1 MIKDKPKTK
10 EKYRVLIVD
19 DHAVMRY
26 GLAQLI
32 SDEEDM
38 EVCGEAGG
46 VSEALKVLENC
57 EADLAIVDISLKDGN
72 GIELIEQIRARDS
85 QVRILVSSMHDEY
98 LYTDRALR
106 AGAQGYINKQEATEK
121 IVEAIRQIISG
132 KIYLSGHMA
141 ERMLHHMVGLGQAT
155 PAQASIESLS
165 NRELEVFELIGK
177 GYATRQIAESLHL
190 SVKTI
195 ESHRENIKKK
205 LMLQTNQELVRRS
218 VQWVLEQGK

>member
-1 MIKDKPKTK
+1 
-10 EKYRVLIVD
+10 
-19 DHAVMRY
+19 
-26 GLAQLI
+26 
-32 SDEEDM
+32 
-38 EVCGEAGG
+38 
-46 VSEALKVLENC
+46 
-57 EADLAIVDISLKDGN
+57 
-72 GIELIEQIRARDS
+72 
-85 QVRILVSSMHDEY
+85 MHDEY

-121 IVEAIRQIISG
+121 IVEAIRQVLGG

-141 ERMLHHMVGLGQAT
+141 ERMLHHMVGLGQTT
-155 PAQASIESLS
+155 PAQASIDSLS
-165 NRELEVFELIGK
+165 NRELEVFEMIGK
-177 GYATRQIAESLHL
+177 GNATRQIAENLHL

>member
-1 MIKDKPKTK
+1 MTKDRLKTK
-10 EKYRVLIVD
+10 EKYRLMIVD
-19 DHAVMRY
+19 DHPIMRS
-26 GLAQLI
+26 GLSQLI
-32 SDEEDM
+32 GDEDDL

-46 VSEALKVLENC
+46 VNEALKVLEEVNP
-57 EADLAIVDISLKDGN
+57 DLAIVDISLKDGN
-72 GIELIEQIRARDS
+72 GIELIEQIRTRNS
-85 QVRILVSSMHDEY
+85 TVRILVSSMHDEY

-121 IVEAIRQIISG
+121 IVEAIRQVLGG

-141 ERMLHHMVGLGQAT
+141 ERMLHHMVGLGQTT
-155 PAQASIESLS
+155 PAQASIDSLS
-165 NRELEVFELIGK
+165 NRELEVFEMIGK
-177 GYATRQIAESLHL
+177 GNATRQIAENLHL

>member
-1 MIKDKPKTK
+1 MPKEKIRTK
-10 EKYRVLIVD
+10 EKYRVMIVD
-19 DHAVMRY
+19 DHPTMRC
-26 GLAQLI
+26 GLASLI
-32 SDEEDM
+32 NDEPDL
-38 EVCGEAGG
+38 EVCGEASG
-46 VSEALKVLENC
+46 VSEALQVLGDC
-57 EADLAIVDISLKDGN
+57 DADLVIVDITLKDGN

-85 QVRILVSSMHDEY
+85 SIRILVSSMHDEY

-106 AGAQGYINKQEATEK
+106 AGAQGYINKQEATDK
-121 IVEAIRQIISG
+121 IVEAIRHVLSG
-132 KIYLSGHMA
+132 KIFLSSHMA
-141 ERMLHHMVGLGQAT
+141 ERMLHHMVGLGQVT
-155 PAQASIESLS
+155 PAQASIDSLS

-177 GYATRQIAESLHL
+177 GHATRRIAENLHL

>member
-1 MIKDKPKTK
+1 MMKDKAK
-10 EKYRVLIVD
+10 EKYRVMIVD
-19 DHAVMRY
+19 DHAVMRF
-26 GLAQLI
+26 GLSNLI
-32 SDEEDM
+32 SEEEDM

-46 VSEALKVLENC
+46 VTEALKLLDEAN
-57 EADLAIVDISLKDGN
+57 ADLAIIDITLKDGN
-72 GIELIEQIRARDS
+72 GIELIEQIRQRNS
-85 QVRILVSSMHDEY
+85 NVRILVSSMHDEY

-121 IVEAIRQIISG
+121 IVDAIRQVLAG
-132 KIYLSGHMA
+132 KIYLSNSMA

-155 PAQASIESLS
+155 PANASIDSLS
-165 NRELEVFELIGK
+165 NRELEVFELIGR
-177 GYATRQIAESLHL
+177 GYATRQIAENLHL